1 MILVVDDDEAF
12 LEQAQ
17 EILNRNRQ
25 VFLASDADRAF
36 ELARELGFSVALV
49 DLDLPGEDGFE
60 LIRKLR
66 DTVPELSI
74 IVVNS
79 ALHSLTLE
87 DARKLGAVEVL
98 KKPITSDWKPVVKG
112 GVKLDHWG
120 GGKVDHSVA
129 S

>member
-1 MILVVDDDEAF
+1 MILVVDNDGAF

-17 EILNRNRQ
+17 EILNRIRQ

-36 ELARELGFSVALV
+36 ELARELGFSVALI

-66 DTVPELSI
+66 DMVPELSI
-74 IVVNS
+74 IAVIS

-98 KKPITSDWKPVVKG
+98 KKPITPDWKPVVER
-112 GVKLDHWG
+112 VRDRR
-120 GGKVDHSVA
+120 SNA
-129 S
+129 

>member
-1 MILVVDDDEAF
+1 MILVVDDDEAL

-25 VFLASDADRAF
+25 VFLVSNADRAL

-49 DLDLPGEDGFE
+49 DLDLPGEDGFA

-74 IVVNS
+74 IVVGS
-79 ALHSLTLE
+79 TLHNITLE

-98 KKPITSDWKPVVKG
+98 RKPITPDWKPVVERIRQQ
-112 GVKLDHWG
+112 HR
-120 GGKVDHSVA
+120 SSA
-129 S
+129 